1 MRYPTYAPPEINN
14 FIKLLLEKDGDKR
27 LMNALGAGEGEGDE
41 LSAVQGGSGTG
52 AGTDLRPKGICYD
65 FLRGHDFFTLGNRYA
80 RYTE

>member
-52 AGTDLRPKGICYD
+52 TDLRPKGICYD